1 MDEKLDDIDKIVQY
15 WKDSSDQDFRT
26 MQNLFSSKDF
36 SWALFIGHLVLEK
49 LLKAHFVKDNQK
61 HALFT
66 HDLLRLADRCH
77 FKIDET
83 QKDWLDQISTFNLNA
98 RYDSYKREFYKL
110 CTGEF
115 SLLWKE
121 RIEILRLWLIQKF

>member
-1 MDEKLDDIDKIVQY
+1 MDENLDDLEKIVQY
-15 WKDSSDQDFRT
+15 WRNSSDQDFRT
-26 MQNLFSSKDF
+26 MQNLFTSKDF

-49 LLKAHFVKDNQK
+49 LLKAHFVKDNKK

-66 HDLLRLADRCH
+66 HDLLRLADRCN
-77 FKIDET
+77 FQIDET
-83 QKDWLDQISTFNLNA
+83 HKDWLDQVSTFNLNA

-110 CTGEF
+110 CTEEF
-115 SLLWKE
+115 SFLWKE

>member
-1 MDEKLDDIDKIVQY
+1 
-15 WKDSSDQDFRT
+15 
-26 MQNLFSSKDF
+26 MQNLFLSKDF

-66 HDLLRLADRCH
+66 HDLLRLADLCN
-77 FKIDET
+77 FTIDET
-83 QKDWLDQISTFNLNA
+83 YKDWLDQITSFNLNA
-98 RYDSYKREFYKL
+98 RYDSYKSEFYKL
-110 CTGEF
+110 CTEEY
-115 SLLWKE
+115 SLHWKE

>member
-1 MDEKLDDIDKIVQY
+1 MNEKLDDIDKIVQY
-15 WKDSSDQDFRT
+15 WRDSSDQDFRT
-26 MQNLFSSKDF
+26 MQNLFLSKDF

-66 HDLLRLADRCH
+66 HDLLRLADLCN
-77 FKIDET
+77 FTIDET
-83 QKDWLDQISTFNLNA
+83 YKDWLDQITSFNLNA
-98 RYDSYKREFYKL
+98 RYDSYKSEFYKL
-110 CTGEF
+110 CTEEY
-115 SLLWKE
+115 SLHWKE